1 MANQKRID
9 PNIVKKKLAKLEPQ
23 LLALQEELKNTSD
36 KRAQSRIIRKI
47 EYTQGKIKQAK
58 TGERFSRQAKRDFV
72 AYSFIAPNFIGF
84 CIFTLV
90 PIIFAFIL
98 AFAEWDGNNAIK
110 FVAFNNFIQA
120 FKNDRFLASL
130 KNTIIYCIATVPLT
144 LIYSLGLAIIL
155 NQKVKARNFFRTV
168 SFFPYVAS
176 LVAVAAVWNMLFS
189 PQKSGPVNM
198 ILYNLG
204 MAAKDLPKWSA
215 DKGWVMFTVVLFSVW
230 KNMGYYMVIYL
241 AGLQGINAELY
252 EACSLDGANTWQKF
266 LYITWPQL
274 QPTTFFVTIMLTIN
288 CFKVYDIVYMLA
300 GGSNGVLNKSAI
312 VLVYHIYEEAFR
324 NWNLGYASAVAMVLF
339 LMVLA
344 VTLVQFR
351 GEKKYAN

>member
-1 MANQKRID
+1 M
-9 PNIVKKKLAKLEPQ
+9 VKEKLAKLEPQ
-23 LLALQEELKNTSD
+23 LSALQEELKGTSD
-36 KRAQSRIIRKI
+36 KKKRDRLIRKI

-58 TGERFSRQAKRDFV
+58 TGEKLSRQAKRDLV

-84 CIFTLV
+84 CVFTLV
-90 PIIFAFIL
+90 PIIFAFVL
-98 AFAEWDGNNAIK
+98 AFAEWDGNNAMK
-110 FVAFNNFIQA
+110 FVAFNNFVEA

-130 KNTIIYCIATVPLT
+130 KNTIVYCIATVPLT
-144 LIYSLGLAIIL
+144 LICSLGLAIIL
-155 NQKVKARNFFRTV
+155 NQKVKGRNFFRTV

-215 DKGWVMFTVVLFSVW
+215 DKDWVMFTVVLFSVW

-241 AGLQGINAELY
+241 AGLQGINGELY

-266 LYITWPQL
+266 LYIT
-274 QPTTFFVTIMLTIN
+274 
-288 CFKVYDIVYMLA
+288 
-300 GGSNGVLNKSAI
+300 
-312 VLVYHIYEEAFR
+312 
-324 NWNLGYASAVAMVLF
+324 
-339 LMVLA
+339 
-344 VTLVQFR
+344 
-351 GEKKYAN
+351 

>member
-1 MANQKRID
+1 MKEANID
-9 PNIVKKKLAKLEPQ
+9 G
-23 LLALQEELKNTSD
+23 T
-36 KRAQSRIIRKI
+36 R
-47 EYTQGKIKQAK
+47 GKIKPVK
-58 TGERFSRQAKRDFV
+58 TGKTMTRQMKRDLV
-72 AYSFIAPNFIGF
+72 AYSFLAPNFIGF
-84 CIFTLV
+84 AVFTLI

-98 AFAEWDGNNAIK
+98 AFASWDGNNPIR
-110 FVAFNNFIQA
+110 FVGLDNFIAA
-120 FKNDRFLASL
+120 FHNQRFLASL
-130 KNTIIYCIATVPLT
+130 KNTIVYCAATVPLT
-144 LIYSLGLAIIL
+144 LGAALGLAMVL
-155 NQKVKARNFFRTV
+155 NQKVRGRNFFRTV

-198 ILYNLG
+198 ILYSLG
-204 MAAKDLPKWSA
+204 VAAGSLPKWSA
-215 DKGWVMFTVVLFSVW
+215 DKDWVMFTVVLFSVW

-252 EACSLDGANTWQKF
+252 EASGLDGANTWQKF

-300 GGSNGVLNKSAI
+300 GGSNGVLSKSAM

-339 LMVLA
+339 LMVLM
-344 VTLVQFR
+344 VTLIQFR
-351 GEKKYAN
+351 GEKKYAS